1 MKKLILFLCFFSTGV
16 ICQAQEKDVLLDE
29 AKTLKKDVLN
39 KEVDLKTAEILI
51 HNYLKKAKKS
61 KRKEL
66 IGRAYYLLSIKNIE
80 IENKLHYIDSAIF
93 YTKDLKEDVE
103 FPMKGYFFKGVFLD
117 VKKKYQKAIDNYLLA
132 ESFAKRDVNTT
143 YQHHIKFNI
152 GVLKRRIGNHQEALE
167 LFKECLTFKE
177 DKQEIN
183 TVRYTQ
189 ILFQLSTIYYETGQL
204 DECTAINKKGI
215 QLALAN
221 NQQNLYYYFVVNEGI
236 NLNIKGV
243 HKAAIDSIKKGSL
256 HLRKPDQVIS
266 NFYLA
271 KSYDALGEKEKAL
284 YHFKKI
290 DTVFNETQNLFLP
303 LRESYQYLIRSAKEK
318 KDKELQ
324 LYYTNQ
330 LLKVDSVIHVD
341 YKYLSNTIVK
351 KYEIPELLTTRD
363 ELIADLKTDKKL
375 ILLVSILL
383 VLIALSGLIYYY
395 QQKKVYK
402 KRYEVIIRESNTTSI
417 IEEEITVKDVQ
428 MQPIAIDIDAYAV
441 QEILQQLE
449 LFEQEK
455 QYLTNQISLKDVAKI
470 VNTNSKY
477 LSKIINSYKGKNF
490 ATYINDLRVDYLIEQ
505 MQHNSIYQK
514 YTIRAIAKEGGFSSS
529 EGFLR
534 AFRKKTGLKP
544 SYFVKKVRE
553 DQQK

>member
-1 MKKLILFLCFFSTGV
+1 MKKLILFLCFFSIGV
-16 ICQAQEKDVLLDE
+16 LCQAQKKDVLLDK
-29 AKTLKKDVLN
+29 AITLKKDVLD
-39 KEVDLKTAEILI
+39 KEVDVKTAEILI
-51 HNYLKKAKKS
+51 RNYLRKAKKS

-66 IGRAYYLLSIKNIE
+66 IGRAYYLLSLKNIE
-80 IENKLHYIDSAIF
+80 IEKKLQYIDSTIF
-93 YTKDLKEDVE
+93 YTKDLKEDPE

-117 VKKKYQKAIDNYLLA
+117 LKKKYQQAIDNYLLA
-132 ESFAKRDVNTT
+132 ESFAKRDLNTA

-152 GVLKRRIGNHQEALE
+152 GILKRRIGKYQEALK
-167 LFKECLTFKE
+167 LFKDCLAFKE
-177 DKQEIN
+177 SKQEVN
-183 TVRYTQ
+183 TLPYTQ
-189 ILFQLSTIYYETGQL
+189 IVFQLSSTYYEIGQL
-204 DECTAINKKGI
+204 DTCTAINKKGI

-221 NQQNLYYYFVVNEGI
+221 NQPNLYYSFVVNEGI
-236 NLNIKGV
+236 NLTAKGAY
-243 HKAAIDSIKKGSL
+243 KAAIDSIEKGARHLKKSS
-256 HLRKPDQVIS
+256 RVTS

-284 YHFKKI
+284 YYFKTI

-303 LRESYQYLIRSAKEK
+303 LRESYQYLIKNAKEK
-318 KDKELQ
+318 RDKELE

-341 YKYLSNTIVK
+341 YKYLSNTITK
-351 KYEIPELLTTRD
+351 KYEIPELLTSRD
-363 ELIADLKTDKKL
+363 ELIADLKTDKKW
-375 ILLVSILL
+375 ILLISIILVLL
-383 VLIALSGLIYYY
+383 VLSGLIYYY
-395 QQKKVYK
+395 RKEKVYK
-402 KRYEVIIRESNTTSI
+402 KRYEAIIRESNISTI
-417 IEEEITVKDVQ
+417 VEEEIRVKDAQ
-428 MQPIAIDIDAYAV
+428 MQPVAIDIDAHAV

-455 QYLTNQISLKDVAKI
+455 QYLANQISLKDAAKI

-505 MQHNSIYQK
+505 MQHNPIYQK

-544 SYFVKKVRE
+544 SYFVKKIRE
-553 DQQK
+553 SQQK